1 MSGEDLTTLGG
12 WSYGIA
18 TVGFVALALR
28 LAAGRRPGLRA
39 QLLLAAVV
47 LTALWS
53 AAALLLL
60 REPGPLTWVALSTA
74 DVLRYAA
81 WFLFL
86 GALLQGEHAS
96 LRNLP
101 GGALPRA
108 VVALVA
114 IVLVASLVVLP
125 QPPFM
130 SLRTGTATPGFA
142 LRVAMPVLGLF
153 LMEQLLRGVDPPAR
167 WALKPLA
174 VALAGVFAFDLY
186 YFSNAMLFQ
195 RIDADLWVA
204 RGAAN
209 ALVLPFLVVATRRN
223 PGLAVGMHVSRG
235 AVLHTTAV
243 LVSGTFLLLV
253 AGAGYFVRYMGGE
266 WGRALQVLFFFAALL
281 TGMLVVSSGR
291 FRSQLRVFV
300 GKHFFPYRYDYRE
313 EWLRFTRTLGAG
325 SGVRDVQEQVIRA
338 LADLVESPAGALW
351 LRAEDGSFRQ
361 EARLNATAPEGV
373 ERADGPLAAFLDRTG
388 WVVDLHE
395 RDGDPERY
403 PELTVPSWLAEWP
416 AAWLVIP
423 LPGVQELTG
432 FVVLARPRV
441 ALEVNWE
448 VRDLLKVASRQA
460 ATYLAQ
466 VRATEALVDARKF
479 EAFNRM
485 SAFVVHDL
493 KNLVSQ
499 LSLMLRNAERHRDN
513 PEFQRDMLATVEHVV
528 GRMQHLM
535 LQLQAGATPLGKPR
549 ALALD
554 ALVRSVCALR
564 GAERARISLDLIP
577 GVTALGHEDRLEH
590 VIGHLLQNALDA
602 TAAGGRV
609 GIRVYR
615 QDEHAVV
622 EVSDTGVG
630 MDADFMRSRLM
641 KPFET
646 SKPSGMGIGVYE
658 SAQYVAALRGRIL
671 FDSTPA
677 VGTRVRVL
685 LPASDSAQPAA
696 PAEAAA

>member
-1 MSGEDLTTLGG
+1 MSSADLTTLGG

-18 TVGFVALALR
+18 TAGFVALALR
-28 LAAGRRPGLRA
+28 LAVGRRPGLRA
-39 QLLLAAVV
+39 QLLLASVAM
-47 LTALWS
+47 TALWTVTG
-53 AAALLLL
+53 LLVL
-60 REPGPLTWVALSTA
+60 REPGVPVWIAMSTV
-74 DVLRYAA
+74 DVVRYAA

-86 GALLQGEHAS
+86 GALLQGEHAT
-96 LRNLP
+96 LRGMR

-108 VVALVA
+108 VVALV
-114 IVLVASLVVLP
+114 VLALLACLIVLP
-125 QPPFM
+125 QPPFTNARDGN
-130 SLRTGTATPGFA
+130 SLLGFA
-142 LRVAMPVLGLF
+142 LRLSLPVLGLF
-153 LMEQLLRGVDPPAR
+153 LIEQLLRRVEPPAR
-167 WALKPLA
+167 WALKPLC
-174 VALAGVFAFDLY
+174 VGLAGVFAFDLY
-186 YFSNAMLFQ
+186 YFSNAMLFL
-195 RIDADLWVA
+195 RIDPDLWVA

-235 AVLHTTAV
+235 AVLHSTAV
-243 LVSGTFLLLV
+243 LVSGAFLLLV

-281 TGMLVVSSGR
+281 GGMLVVSSGR

-325 SGVRDVQEQVIRA
+325 SGVRSVQEQVIRA

-351 LRAEDGSFRQ
+351 LRGEDGTFRP
-361 EARLNATAPEGV
+361 EARLNLTVPDANEPATASLV
-373 ERADGPLAAFLDRTG
+373 AFLDRTG
-388 WVVDLHE
+388 WVVDIHE
-395 RDGDPERY
+395 WDRDPDRY
-403 PELTVPSWLAEWP
+403 PELALPAWLADWE
-416 AAWLVIP
+416 AAWLVVP
-423 LPGVQELTG
+423 LPGAQELTG
-432 FVVLARPRV
+432 FVVLARSRV
-441 ALEVNWE
+441 PLEVNWE

-493 KNLVSQ
+493 KNLVAQ

-513 PEFQRDMLATVEHVV
+513 PEFQRDMLTTVAHVV

-535 LQLQAGATPLGKPR
+535 LQLQAGATPLEKPR
-549 ALALD
+549 VLALD
-554 ALVRSVCALR
+554 ALVRSACALR

-577 GVTALGHEDRLEH
+577 GVAALGHEDRLEH
-590 VIGHLLQNALDA
+590 VLGHLLQNALDA
-602 TAAGGRV
+602 TAGGGRV

-658 SAQYVAALRGRIL
+658 SAQYIAALRGRIL
-671 FDSTPA
+671 YDSTPA

-685 LPASDSAQPAA
+685 LPASDNVQAA
-696 PAEAAA
+696 AEAAA